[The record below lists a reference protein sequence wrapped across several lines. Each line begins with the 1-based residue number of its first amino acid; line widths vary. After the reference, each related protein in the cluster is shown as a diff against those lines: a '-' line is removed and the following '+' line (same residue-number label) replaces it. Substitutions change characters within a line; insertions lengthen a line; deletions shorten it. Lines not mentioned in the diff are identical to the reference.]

1 MYQRRCPLPSQTKR
15 RKRKSTDISLIS
27 AYGFVLVS
35 AIMEAEV
42 WEDIGMEVLL
52 RLCGSVHYINQPS
65 LKKDIQ
71 IRLFLHLSF
80 IPLWSWHTYKKSWVR
95 IGKRFKEPRNRFH
108 LIGSASLFVAWRA
121 GMTTLFVVPQEPR
134 NRFLDTINAY
144 KFGLWVS
151 VMEVNAFCRFLCFRQ
166 LPRALLVTF
175 YDINKE

>member
-1 MYQRRCPLPSQTKR
+1 MYSKEPSLRRLKCIEEETGQRRCRCHSMSYPFLFLHP
-15 RKRKSTDISLIS
+15 
-27 AYGFVLVS
+27 
-35 AIMEAEV
+35 
-42 WEDIGMEVLL
+42 WVLL
-52 RLCGSVHYINQPS
+52 CLCGSVHYINQPS
-65 LKKDIQ
+65 LKKGIK
-71 IRLFLHLSF
+71 RLILHLSY
-80 IPLWSWHTYKKSWVR
+80 ISLWSWHTYKKSWVR

-108 LIGSASLFVAWRA
+108 VIGSASLFVAWRA
-121 GMTTLFVVPQEPR
+121 SMTTLFVVPQEPR